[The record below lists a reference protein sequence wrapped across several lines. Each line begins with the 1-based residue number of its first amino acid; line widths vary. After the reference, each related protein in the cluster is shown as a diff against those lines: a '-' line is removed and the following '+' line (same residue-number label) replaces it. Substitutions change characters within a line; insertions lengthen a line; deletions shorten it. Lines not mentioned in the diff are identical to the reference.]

1 MLRGPSLKSLTLL
14 RTFYLLQIMI
24 STILGSEE
32 KGSYL
37 DNFSSESGKIIICGR

>member
-1 MLRGPSLKSLTLL
+1 MLRGPSLRSLTLL

-24 STILGSEE
+24 LTILGE

-37 DNFSSESGKIIICGR
+37 DNVSSESGKIIICGR